1 MLIHPNE
8 IDHKYRF
15 LEQILPR
22 LKPFAWFG
30 TLSQYGSWWAAR
42 DQVEVDLSRPD
53 GRLELRLTATDPL
66 EGLALELPAQ
76 MRPSTEAGLKR
87 LSQNRWLLDKLPA
100 GTLVL
105 ELNRS

>member
-1 MLIHPNE
+1 MDQRVDEAMALAQTLARYGGSYVMLIHPNE

-76 MRPSTEAGLKR
+76 IALRPKR
-87 LSQNRWLLDKLPA
+87 A
-100 GTLVL
+100 
-105 ELNRS
+105 